1 MRYTVLNWV
10 EFSERYTL
18 CRYGDFE
25 ELESLQGQSMELL
38 RSWQLEA
45 EQGRKKEGL
54 DSETW
59 LKGQVGQKEERGG
72 MPL

>member
-1 MRYTVLNWV
+1 M
-10 EFSERYTL
+10 
-18 CRYGDFE
+18 
-25 ELESLQGQSMELL
+25 ESLQGQSMVLL